1 MCFVTNVFINCPFD
15 KNRIDKYLKP
25 MFFCLVTNGLTPKIA
40 LESQDSGQLRID
52 KIVDLMKSSK
62 YSIHDLSL
70 LKLKRGAMEYA
81 RMNMPYKLGIDYGLR
96 NSGQE
101 LYEQKK
107 FLVLGNKRYE
117 YMKALSDIS
126 GFDIQN
132 YNNSTEKLFECMHP
146 WLSSLQL
153 QRIVPPALIMHYDYI
168 SFNAWLYSKLL
179 TTYGEEATKEC
190 LKDLTWSNYKL
201 YIDEYIQLKEIDN
214 Q

>member
-1 MCFVTNVFINCPFD
+1 M
-15 KNRIDKYLKP
+15 
-25 MFFCLVTNGLTPKIA
+25 
-40 LESQDSGQLRID
+40 
-52 KIVDLMKSSK
+52 
-62 YSIHDLSL
+62 
-70 LKLKRGAMEYA
+70 
-81 RMNMPYKLGIDYGLR
+81 
-96 NSGQE
+96 
-101 LYEQKK
+101 
-107 FLVLGNKRYE
+107 VLGNKRYE

-132 YNNSTEKLFECMHP
+132 YNNSTEKLFECMHS

>member
-25 MFFCLVTNGLTPKIA
+25 IFFCLVTNGLTPKIA

-70 LKLKRGAMEYA
+70 LKLKRGTMEYA
-81 RMNMPYKLGIDYGLR
+81 RMNMPYELGIDYGLR

-132 YNNSTEKLFECMHP
+132 YNNSTEKLFECMHS

-168 SFNAWLYSKLL
+168 SFIVCSRSDSAN
-179 TTYGEEATKEC
+179 
-190 LKDLTWSNYKL
+190 
-201 YIDEYIQLKEIDN
+201 
-214 Q
+214 